1 VVAYRSFS
9 SARIVLPGVARRE
22 AGLPAS
28 VRLAAGSVGSVI
40 TDKAINAFGSRRGQI
55 SDVVAGMIRRV

>member
-1 VVAYRSFS
+1 M
-9 SARIVLPGVARRE
+9 LPGVARLE

-28 VRLAAGSVGSVI
+28 VPLAADSIESVI